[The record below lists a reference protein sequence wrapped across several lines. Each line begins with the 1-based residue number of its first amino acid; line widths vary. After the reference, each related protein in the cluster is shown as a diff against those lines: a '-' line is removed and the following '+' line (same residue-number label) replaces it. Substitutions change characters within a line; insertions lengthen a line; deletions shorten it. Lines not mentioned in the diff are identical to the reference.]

1 MSFILNRLI
10 NYTWYYSMVMFVG
23 STLLVCKGVYIHI
36 RGALK
41 QRSESTKTR
50 KFLPKRILVDELPPP
65 KVWAS
70 DLRWLFDHTWLLCV
84 TTGCCSGGGKERVR
98 GVHLATTAR

>member
-41 QRSESTKTR
+41 QRSESKKPEIFYR
-50 KFLPKRILVDELPPP
+50 KGFWSTNSLKL
-65 KVWAS
+65 WAS
-70 DLRWLFDHTWLLCV
+70 AIRWLLDDTWLLCV